1 MRTGSASGSSRL
13 DLQDP
18 DLSKRAPTTDPC
30 SLLATGHSKVVL
42 LIAAETATPSLTMVA
57 SIRKRRSWS
66 YNRPQELILL
76 ALFIAVLLSSIS
88 LFRSATLSDWNVD
101 HDCLSID
108 PPILSRPS
116 SASLAYRQSYGFF
129 NDISDQNW
137 RLIQQRAQ
145 RVHTLVEQ
153 EHRLM
158 PGSSRDSPSM
168 WYPNDLEV
176 SPSLD
181 RQETED
187 AF

>member
-1 MRTGSASGSSRL
+1 MTARCRKEISRTSIR
-13 DLQDP
+13 
-18 DLSKRAPTTDPC
+18 SKPEK
-30 SLLATGHSKVVL
+30 ATM
-42 LIAAETATPSLTMVA
+42 SLTIMA
-57 SIRKRRSWS
+57 SIRKQKRGTSIRWK
-66 YNRPQELILL
+66 ELISLS
-76 ALFIAVLLSSIS
+76 LFIAALLSSLRI
-88 LFRSATLSDWNVD
+88 FRSGALSDWNVD
-101 HDCLSID
+101 HQYLRKD
-108 PPILSRPS
+108 PPIRSRPS